1 METQSFSVGDAV
13 VLAYPRT
20 EYSAPRNSTG
30 IITKLYDACGGPVA
44 EIEWDTYEP
53 GNGMEACALLKEL
66 AHYQSQDI
74 QESSE
79 SIDILFGGTQ

>member
-13 VLAYPRT
+13 VLAYPST
-20 EYSAPRNSTG
+20 FPSAPRNSTG
-30 IITKLYDACGGPVA
+30 IITKLYYACGGPAA

-53 GNGMEACALLKEL
+53 ENGMEVCVLLEEL

-79 SIDILFGGTQ
+79 SIDTLFGGMQ